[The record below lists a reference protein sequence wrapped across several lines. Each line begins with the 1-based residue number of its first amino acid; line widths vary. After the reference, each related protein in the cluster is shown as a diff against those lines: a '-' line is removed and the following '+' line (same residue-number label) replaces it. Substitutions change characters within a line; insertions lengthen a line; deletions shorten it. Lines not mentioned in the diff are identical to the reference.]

1 MRGCRRSL
9 LADGGGGENGAVYPL
24 GSGKARPLRDYLETL
39 RDAID
44 PGLPLGLGQLP
55 YGPRQVM
62 HLQADLFALR
72 QDTGFTPQTTFA
84 DGIRK
89 TIEWIRNEQV

>member
-1 MRGCRRSL
+1 M
-9 LADGGGGENGAVYPL
+9 
-24 GSGKARPLRDYLETL
+24 PLRRYMEEL

-44 PGLPLGLGQLP
+44 PALPLGLGQIP

-62 HLQADLFALR
+62 HLQADLSALR
-72 QDTGFTPQTTFA
+72 QDTGFEPRTAFA

-89 TIEWIRNEQV
+89 TIEWIRKEQP